1 MDRDQGARLVINRT
15 GHTVLHDQPKV
26 ALACGLVKT
35 PGPASMQRT
44 PIGDSDTRAS
54 LRHRPSAWVSL
65 CGVLCGVL
73 CALAACTSAPVAP
86 EPHKA
91 PRPMSQGRAP
101 GPAPAAAGPT
111 YAPGLSAEQHWLDT
125 WFRGTPVVI
134 AQNDAGELIV
144 EVPRAYCF
152 DTGNSRMRPAL
163 LAVLDK
169 VALSLRRS
177 PSARVMALAAPDDKA
192 GKTPLAIQRA
202 TQLQQRLLE
211 RGVTAARLA
220 APSASL
226 ASAVQLRIGLTDR
239 R

>member
-1 MDRDQGARLVINRT
+1 MHSTPLGDPTTRRSVRG
-15 GHTVLHDQPKV
+15 
-26 ALACGLVKT
+26 GL
-35 PGPASMQRT
+35 PAW
-44 PIGDSDTRAS
+44 G
-54 LRHRPSAWVSL
+54 W
-65 CGVLCGVL
+65 LCGVL

-86 EPHKA
+86 EPRKA
-91 PRPMSQGRAP
+91 SRPTSQAAAQP
-101 GPAPAAAGPT
+101 PAPAGPA

-152 DTGNSRMRPAL
+152 DIGNSRMRPAL

-169 VALSLRRS
+169 VAQSLRRS
-177 PSARVMALAAPDDKA
+177 PAARVVALAAPDDKA
-192 GKTPLAIQRA
+192 GKTPLAIRRA
-202 TQLQQRLLE
+202 TRLHQSLLE
-211 RGVTAARLA
+211 RGVTASRLA

-226 ASAVQLRIGLTDR
+226 ASAVQLRIGLTER